1 MAAFILPESA
11 ENALYLAERL
21 AALME
26 STFAQLGDAQVEVQG
41 SELSATFGLIRGQ
54 IAQAKDAARFD
65 ARAG

>member
-1 MAAFILPESA
+1 MAAFLIPESA

-26 STFAQLGDAQVEVQG
+26 SAFAQLGEAQVEVKG
-41 SELSATFGLIRGQ
+41 SELSATFGLLRSQ

-65 ARAG
+65 ARA